1 MMKSLSIFTDS
12 FLSLLYP
19 AFCLHC
25 HQPMTINDVPLCP
38 DCVSLLQLIDGNE
51 RCPLCF
57 SSHYCPLQRI
67 CAHCDHLVPSVNRMA
82 ASFDYEGPA
91 ATLVRKLKYGDA
103 PHLAEGLGAMMVA
116 QLCALNWPIPEVIV
130 PVPIS
135 IARWIERGYN
145 QSQLLSDLI
154 GQMLHVPVVNVLGRK
169 SGDFSQAGLSRQQ
182 RMTLDGRSLYL
193 KKNAAV
199 TGKMVLLID
208 DVLTTGSTMNRCA
221 EVLWEDSPLAIY
233 ALALCKAV

>member
-1 MMKSLSIFTDS
+1 
-12 FLSLLYP
+12 
-19 AFCLHC
+19 
-25 HQPMTINDVPLCP
+25 MTHMDVPLCE

-57 SSHYCPLQRI
+57 SSHYCPLQNI
-67 CAHCDHLVPSVNRMA
+67 CAHCDYLFPSVNRMA

-91 ATLVRKLKYGDA
+91 STLIRKLKYGDA
-103 PHLAEGLGAMMVA
+103 PHLAEGLGAMMVT
-116 QLCALNWPIPEVIV
+116 QLFALNWPIPDVIV

-135 IARWIERGYN
+135 LARWIERGYN
-145 QSQLLSDLI
+145 QSQLLSDSI
-154 GQMLHVPVVNVLGRK
+154 GHLVNVPVVNALGRK

-193 KKNAAV
+193 KNSNAI
-199 TGKMVLLID
+199 TGKVVLLVD

-221 EVLWEDSPLAIY
+221 EVLWEESPLAIY
-233 ALALCKAV
+233 ALAFCKAV